1 MNKSELLEIINFYYN
16 GTCIVFNIFL
26 ERQSPFFFFF
36 FLDGDKNH
44 SVKTALYYARP
55 KVSCSTLIFSTLML
69 I

>member
-16 GTCIVFNIFL
+16 GTCILFNIFL
-26 ERQSPFFFFF
+26 ERQSPFFFF
-36 FLDGDKNH
+36 LDGEKKH

-55 KVSCSTLIFSTLML
+55 KVSCSTLIFSTLKL